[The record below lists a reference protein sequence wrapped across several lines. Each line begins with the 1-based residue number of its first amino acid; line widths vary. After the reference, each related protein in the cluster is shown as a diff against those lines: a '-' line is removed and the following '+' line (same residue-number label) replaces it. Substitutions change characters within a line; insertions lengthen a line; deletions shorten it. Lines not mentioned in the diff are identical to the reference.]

1 MERRTAAKPYFKALA
16 NFPKHKEE
24 IDVLPKKYHAVL
36 ARYVYSKDS
45 YPVDEEDFFGNLVLY
60 CIEADRATSGKNFYG
75 RVFQIVEAALFKQR
89 QEAKKL
95 YNPYCVRRSETT
107 AGPLKSDTLTAEN
120 RHPFRWSDSWRNWR
134 EDRHAVSPHAVCFI
148 P

>member
-16 NFPKHKEE
+16 NFPKYKEE
-24 IDVLPKKYHAVL
+24 IDVLSKKYHAVL

-60 CIEADRATSGKNFYG
+60 CIEADRATSGKNFYS

-95 YNPYCVRRSETT
+95 YNPYRNLFLDKCYGESKR
-107 AGPLKSDTLTAEN
+107 TLGEWMDFSKEN
-120 RHPFRWSDSWRNWR
+120 DN
-134 EDRHAVSPHAVCFI
+134 DD
-148 P
+148 

>member
-1 MERRTAAKPYFKALA
+1 MERRTAAKPYFKTLA

-75 RVFQIVEAALFKQR
+75 RVG
-89 QEAKKL
+89 
-95 YNPYCVRRSETT
+95 Y
-107 AGPLKSDTLTAEN
+107 
-120 RHPFRWSDSWRNWR
+120 FRL
-134 EDRHAVSPHAVCFI
+134 
-148 P
+148 

>member
-60 CIEADRATSGKNFYG
+60 CIEADRATSGKNFYS
-75 RVFQIVEAALFKQR
+75 RVFQIVEADFSSSARGEKAL
-89 QEAKKL
+89 
-95 YNPYCVRRSETT
+95 
-107 AGPLKSDTLTAEN
+107 
-120 RHPFRWSDSWRNWR
+120 
-134 EDRHAVSPHAVCFI
+134 
-148 P
+148 

>member
-1 MERRTAAKPYFKALA
+1 MRQKSLGKATFHCQRFFVATSAMSPISGEANAKPYFKALA

-75 RVFQIVEAALFKQR
+75 RVFQIFRSRTFQAAARGEKAL
-89 QEAKKL
+89 
-95 YNPYCVRRSETT
+95 
-107 AGPLKSDTLTAEN
+107 
-120 RHPFRWSDSWRNWR
+120 
-134 EDRHAVSPHAVCFI
+134 
-148 P
+148 

>member
-24 IDVLPKKYHAVL
+24 IDVLPKKYHAVI

-45 YPVDEEDFFGNLVLY
+45 YPMDEEDCFENLVVY
-60 CIEADRATSGKNFYG
+60 CIEADHATSGKNFYN

-89 QEAKKL
+89 QEVKKL
-95 YNPYCVRRSETT
+95 YNPYRNLFLDKCYGESKR
-107 AGPLKSDTLTAEN
+107 TLGEWMDFSKEHDN
-120 RHPFRWSDSWRNWR
+120 DN
-134 EDRHAVSPHAVCFI
+134 
-148 P
+148 